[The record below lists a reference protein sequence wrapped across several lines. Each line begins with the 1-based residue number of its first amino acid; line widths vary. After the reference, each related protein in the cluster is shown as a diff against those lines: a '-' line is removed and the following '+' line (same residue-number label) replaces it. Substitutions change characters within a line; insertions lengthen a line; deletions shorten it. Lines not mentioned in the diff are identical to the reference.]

1 MLCEKCNQRSA
12 TVHLTQIVHR
22 VMTKMNLCESCATP
36 LMEQLSPSQTIGDSS
51 LGPLDPKILER
62 PLDCPLEVTFSDP
75 ITVRDLAT
83 VLHAQSYQVSAVLM
97 QYDVFSHDDT
107 SLDFATA
114 WLVCTHY
121 GVTPHK
127 VA

>member
-1 MLCEKCNQRSA
+1 MGRDA
-12 TVHLTQIVHR
+12 
-22 VMTKMNLCESCATP
+22 
-36 LMEQLSPSQTIGDSS
+36 

-62 PLDCPLEVTFSDP
+62 PMDCPLEVTFSDP

-83 VLHAQSYQVSAVLM
+83 VLHAQSYQVAAVLM
-97 QYDVFSHDDT
+97 QHDVFPRDDT
-107 SLDFATA
+107 PLDFATA
-114 WLVCTHY
+114 SLVCTYY

>member
-1 MLCEKCNQRSA
+1 MMGRDA
-12 TVHLTQIVHR
+12 
-22 VMTKMNLCESCATP
+22 
-36 LMEQLSPSQTIGDSS
+36 

-83 VLHAQSYQVSAVLM
+83 VLHTQGYQVSAVLM
-97 QYDVFSHDDT
+97 LYDVFSHEDT

-114 WLVCTHY
+114 SLVCTHY

-127 VA
+127 VV

>member
-1 MLCEKCNQRSA
+1 MLCEKCNERPA
-12 TVHLTQIVHR
+12 TVHLTQIVNS
-22 VMTKMNLCESCATP
+22 VMTKVNLCESCATP
-36 LMEQLSPSQTIGDSS
+36 LLEQPPPSRTLGRDA

-83 VLHAQSYQVSAVLM
+83 VLHAQTYQVAAVLM
-97 QYDVFSHDDT
+97 QHDVFPRDDT
-107 SLDFATA
+107 PLDFATA
-114 WLVCTHY
+114 SLICTHY

-127 VA
+127 IV